1 MTTGEIYIVEFYLF
15 TGYGHITTKTTQ
27 GKIATILYS
36 AFGVPL
42 MMLFVA
48 NIGSTM
54 AKMFSFVFTRI
65 TMVVCCRMSNKKKR
79 ALALKNRQKLLEKNI
94 QLPTNIDGKLP
105 ISISNE
111 EMKEVVITSKSNIKP
126 KLDENIKDSNSIS
139 NISSTA
145 DVILPPDLRQLPAD
159 IRLNML
165 TGVPNSNTSHSLASI
180 NSIGERSKDAI
191 SRMNE
196 LIRENSFQ
204 NIHEELNDE
213 EQQQRKQSID
223 INPIEYYINET
234 NKLTSDLDS
243 PIQEKSIEK
252 DENNMKQV
260 KISFDIYAKV
270 LFNINKRL
278 ETNL

>member
-1 MTTGEIYIVEFYLF
+1 
-15 TGYGHITTKTTQ
+15 
-27 GKIATILYS
+27 
-36 AFGVPL
+36 
-42 MMLFVA
+42 MLFVA

-79 ALALKNRQKLLEKNI
+79 ALALKNRQKFLEKNT

-105 ISISNE
+105 IAISNE
-111 EMKEVVITSKSNIKP
+111 EIKEVVLTSKSNIKP

-180 NSIGERSKDAI
+180 NSIGEKSKDAI

-204 NIHEELNDE
+204 NIHEELNDDE
-213 EQQQRKQSID
+213 EQQQQRKQSID

>member
-1 MTTGEIYIVEFYLF
+1 
-15 TGYGHITTKTTQ
+15 
-27 GKIATILYS
+27 
-36 AFGVPL
+36 
-42 MMLFVA
+42 
-48 NIGSTM
+48 
-54 AKMFSFVFTRI
+54 
-65 TMVVCCRMSNKKKR
+65 MSNKKKR